1 MKRHF
6 IASIILLVST
16 SFCYAGKN
24 VKVTGTVFQEDTTGA
39 RIPVPGLLVKL
50 NRPGEGNTT
59 TSKGYFE
66 IRAAVDGYVGE
77 KIIFH
82 IRRKG
87 WVMKIP
93 ANGEYNIPKLPDV
106 VGKDIILVREG
117 DKSLVNHA

>member
-6 IASIILLVST
+6 IAAIILLVST
-16 SFCYAGKN
+16 SLCYAGKN

-39 RIPVPGLLVKL
+39 RVLVPGLLVKL

-66 IRAAVDGYVGE
+66 IRASVDGYVGE

-82 IRRKG
+82 IQRKG
-87 WVMKIP
+87 WVIKIP
-93 ANGEYNIPKLPDV
+93 ANGEYIIPRFRDV
-106 VGKDIILVREG
+106 VKKDIILV
-117 DKSLVNHA
+117 